1 MALLRR
7 GPSLVAALL
16 VFVLSTAVASA
27 QYPSPGQYP
36 TYPYSSSPYGYDPY
50 GYNYG
55 GYGSGYSYGGY
66 GSGYP
71 YGGNAGYPYSSYGG
85 YPYGS
90 YAGSPYSG
98 YGGYPYGGYG
108 GYPYGGS
115 GYAPPP
121 YGAPYGQM
129 PYGAP
134 YAPYSPYG
142 AAGPYGMPYGA
153 APFNGTCGIAPPPLG
168 AMVGYGQQPC
178 AAASTTGGTFQVT
191 ASQASPTQ
199 VSLAWTAVPGATS
212 YTVWQGINGAPLA
225 MTTSAG
231 TSTTTSVTR
240 GTGAYVFQVHA
251 IGPSGTDISV
261 SNVTPPLAG

>member
-1 MALLRR
+1 MAVVRR
-7 GPSLVAALL
+7 GSAVIVALL

-27 QYPSPGQYP
+27 QYPSPSPYP

-55 GYGSGYSYGGY
+55 GYGAGYPYSGYS
-66 GSGYP
+66 
-71 YGGNAGYPYSSYGG
+71 GYPYSSYAGYPYSGG
-85 YPYGS
+85 YPYG
-90 YAGSPYSG
+90 GYS
-98 YGGYPYGGYG
+98 GYPYGGYG
-108 GYPYGGS
+108 GYPYGAS

-121 YGAPYGQM
+121 YGSPYGPA

-142 AAGPYGMPYGA
+142 AAPPYGMPFGA
-153 APFNGTCGIAPPPLG
+153 APLYGACGIAPPPLG
-168 AMVGYGQQPC
+168 TMVGYPQQPC
-178 AAASTTGGTFQVT
+178 GTTTTTGGTFQVT

-199 VSLAWTAVPGATS
+199 VTLSWTTVPGATS
-212 YTVWQGINGAPLA
+212 YTVWQGVNGAPLA

-231 TSTTTSVTR
+231 TATTTSVTR
-240 GTGAYVFQVHA
+240 GTGSYVFQVHA